1 MGRGEGGKV
10 TADTAIAIPADFH
23 SDRMAVSRSNRHM
36 NIGEQHKCLHE
47 CQHTALLG
55 RGFGPRQHQAFS
67 MHRDMNKAFGGRPLL
82 NVQVFKYG
90 RLTGAKVTRDIFEP
104 TGSLLSPI
112 FPRAKSWVVHR

>member
-10 TADTAIAIPADFH
+10 TADTAIAIPAEFH
-23 SDRMAVSRSNRHM
+23 CDRMEISRSNRHM
-36 NIGEQHKCLHE
+36 NVGGQRKCLHG

-55 RGFGPRQHQAFS
+55 RGFGSRQHQAFS
-67 MHRDMNKAFGGRPLL
+67 MHRDMNKAFGGRLPL
-82 NVQVFKYG
+82 NVRVLKYA
-90 RLTGAKVTRDIFEP
+90 RLTGAKVTRDIFES